1 MATDSVRH
9 RTSKFLHHVSL
20 ERALSKLGF
29 CSRAQ
34 AGKII
39 AEGRVTVDGSPA
51 TNPHRWVNL
60 EEQKICVDD
69 KKIVQERFRY
79 LMFHKPVGVVT
90 THADERGRKAV
101 FDLLGD
107 EAKGL
112 KAVGRLDKDSSGLLL
127 LMNDHRLADVLMS
140 PDSHVPKTYRASVE
154 KPLTTEELQLLSSGI
169 EIVVDGKIYRTQ
181 SAVVTQTGKLEYQ
194 IVLTEGKNR
203 QVRKMFEVV
212 GNKVIAL
219 KRIAVGSINLGSL
232 EEGAWRELT
241 TEEVQ
246 QLRLSQSQKNEYGK
260 GR

>member
-1 MATDSVRH
+1 MVTDSVRH

-39 AEGRVTVDGSPA
+39 LEGRVTVDGSSA

-60 EEQKICVDD
+60 EQQKICVDG

-79 LMFHKPVGVVT
+79 LMFHKPIGVVT
-90 THADERGRKAV
+90 SHADERGRKTV
-101 FDLLGD
+101 FDLLGA

-127 LMNDHRLADVLMS
+127 LTNDHRLADVLMS
-140 PDSHVPKTYRASVE
+140 PDSHVPKTYLAHVE
-154 KPLTTEELQLLSSGI
+154 KPLTAEEMKQLSSGV
-169 EIVVDGKIYRTQ
+169 EIDLDGKVYRTQ
-181 SAVVTQTGKLEYQ
+181 SAVVTQVGKLEYR

-203 QVRKMFEVV
+203 QVRKMFQAV
-212 GNKVIAL
+212 GNKVL
-219 KRIAVGSINLGSL
+219 TLQRTAVGSIDLGPL
-232 EEGAWRELT
+232 QEGAWRELT
-241 TEEVQ
+241 EEEVGP
-246 QLRLSQSQKNEYGK
+246 LHSSKQKEYGK

>member
-1 MATDSVRH
+1 MAADSVRY

-29 CSRAQ
+29 CSRLQ

-60 EEQKICVDD
+60 EEQKICVDN

-90 THADERGRKAV
+90 SHSDERGRKTV

-107 EAKGL
+107 EGKGL
-112 KAVGRLDKDSSGLLL
+112 KSVGRLDKDSSGFLLL
-127 LMNDHRLADVLMS
+127 TNDHRFADTLMN
-140 PDSHVPKTYRASVE
+140 PDTHVPKTYRAKVE
-154 KPLTTEELQLLSSGI
+154 KPLKIEEMNMLSSGI
-169 EIVVDGKIYRTQ
+169 EIVVDGNVYRTQ
-181 SAVVTQTGKLEYQ
+181 PAEVTQTGTLEYQ

-203 QVRKMFEVV
+203 QIRKMVEAL
-212 GNKVIAL
+212 GNKVTAL
-219 KRIAVGSINLGSL
+219 ERIAVGSVKLGSL
-232 EEGAWRELT
+232 NEGTWRELT
-241 TEEVQ
+241 TKEIQ
-246 QLRLSQSQKNEYGK
+246 QLRSS
-260 GR
+260 R